1 MWIYVILLKYFPDD
15 KNEIL
20 MAILWQVNCILSD
33 KNGYVKAIV

>member
-20 MAILWQVNCILSD
+20 MAICDRLTVF
-33 KNGYVKAIV
+33 